1 MISSLIKNGMNGI
14 ANIPGDKSISHRSFI
29 LSALAVGTSK
39 IHGLLE
45 GEDVLATGK
54 AMQAMGAQ
62 TVRQADGTW
71 EVTGRGVSGL
81 TTPDEALYFGNFIL
95 DILL

>member
-1 MISSLIKNGMNGI
+1 MKNKETPQPVTTERLKASLRGEIQL
-14 ANIPGDKSISHRSFI
+14 PGDKSISHRSFI
-29 LSALAVGTSK
+29 LSSLAVGTSK

-45 GEDVLATGK
+45 GEDVLSTGK

-71 EVTGRGVSGL
+71 GSHRPRGFRSDQSRRS
-81 TTPDEALYFGNFIL
+81 T
-95 DILL
+95 